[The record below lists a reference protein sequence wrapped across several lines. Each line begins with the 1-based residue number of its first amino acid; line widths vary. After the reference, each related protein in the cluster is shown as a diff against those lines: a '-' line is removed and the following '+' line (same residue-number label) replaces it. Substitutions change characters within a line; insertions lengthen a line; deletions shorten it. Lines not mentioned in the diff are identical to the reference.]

1 MESGRGRSGD
11 ERRAAAE
18 ARARARSGEP
28 RTGDDDL
35 TAHGGEPG
43 RAPDDVIRRAGGRLE
58 GPSDVYARR
67 RLLAFGA
74 AAIVLFILFLLLVG
88 C

>member
-1 MESGRGRSGD
+1 MESGRGRSSE

-18 ARARARSGEP
+18 ARARARTGDP
-28 RTGDDDL
+28 RTGDEDL
-35 TAHGGEPG
+35 LTPAGEPA
-43 RAPDDVIRRAGGRLE
+43 RAPDEVIKRASGRLE

>member
-1 MESGRGRSGD
+1 MESSGGRSSD

-18 ARARARSGEP
+18 ARARARSGDH
-28 RTGDDDL
+28 RTGDEDL
-35 TAHGGEPG
+35 LAPGGEPA
-43 RAPDDVIRRAGGRLE
+43 RAPDDVIKRASGRFE

-74 AAIVLFILFLLLVG
+74 AAIVVLFLFLVVVG

>member
-1 MESGRGRSGD
+1 MESGGGRSSE
-11 ERRAAAE
+11 ERQAAAE
-18 ARARARSGEP
+18 ARARARSGAP
-28 RTGDDDL
+28 QTGDEDL
-35 TAHGGEPG
+35 MAPGGEPH
-43 RAPDDVIRRAGGRLE
+43 RAPDEVIKRASGRLE
-58 GPSDVYARR
+58 GPSDIYARR

>member
-1 MESGRGRSGD
+1 MESGRGRSAE

-18 ARARARSGEP
+18 ARARARSGET
-28 RTGDDDL
+28 RTGDEDL
-35 TAHGGEPG
+35 MAPGGEPG
-43 RAPDDVIRRAGGRLE
+43 RAPDEVIRRASGRLE

-74 AAIVLFILFLLLVG
+74 AAIVLLFLFLVLVG

>member
-1 MESGRGRSGD
+1 MESGRGRSGE

-18 ARARARSGEP
+18 ARARARTGDP
-28 RTGDDDL
+28 RTGDEDL
-35 TAHGGEPG
+35 TAPGGEPG
-43 RAPDDVIRRAGGRLE
+43 RAPDDVIRRASGRL
-58 GPSDVYARR
+58 GNGDDVYARR

-74 AAIVLFILFLLLVG
+74 AAIVLIFLFLVLVG